1 MSRPGPLVGVAP
13 DRVTGVGGHMPA
25 KAVASEREQPKTPAL
40 AEGRTVMPVTFVVPA
55 LLPRQGLYQVRRRL
69 L

>member
-1 MSRPGPLVGVAP
+1 MSRPEPLISVTP
-13 DRVTGVGGHMPA
+13 DRVTGVSGHMPA
-25 KAVASEREQPKTPAL
+25 KAVAPEREQPETPAF

-55 LLPRQGLYQVRRRL
+55 LLPCQGLYQVRRRL